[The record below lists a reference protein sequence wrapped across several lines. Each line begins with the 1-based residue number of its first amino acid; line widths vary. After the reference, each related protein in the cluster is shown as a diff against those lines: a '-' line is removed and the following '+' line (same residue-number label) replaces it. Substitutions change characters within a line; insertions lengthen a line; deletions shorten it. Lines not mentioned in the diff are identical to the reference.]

1 MCLLTRRR
9 ALTNHQ
15 IRHPAKELLVIAVTG
30 ASGNLGSLTVRH
42 LIQRTDAARV
52 LALSRTPERSADLG
66 VKTCHGDFDEPHA
79 MVRALDG
86 VERLLIISIGT
97 SDRLPRHA
105 RAIDAAAKAGVGHVV
120 FTSLTRA
127 GDPGHPS
134 PLVPDYGATERL
146 LADSGLPFTV
156 LRFNVWVEMLTLIGV
171 APRAVA
177 TGVLPSNSR
186 DGRIGH
192 LTRDDSAAVA
202 AAVLAEGGSQG
213 EILEVTGPEAVTD
226 TDIAA
231 ALTEATGHRVR
242 CEDVSDAEQPQR
254 LLDQGIPEHFAHAW
268 STSGIA
274 KRNGWYDITTH
285 TVQRLTS
292 ELATP
297 VTDYFAAHRAE
308 LVG

>member
-1 MCLLTRRR
+1 M
-9 ALTNHQ
+9 
-15 IRHPAKELLVIAVTG
+15 IAVTG

-66 VKTCHGDFDEPHA
+66 VKTCYGDFDDPNA

-97 SDRLPRHA
+97 SDRLPKHA
-105 RAIDAAAKAGVGHVV
+105 RAIDAAAKVGVGHVV

-127 GDPGHPS
+127 GNPGHPN

-202 AAVLAEGGSQG
+202 AALLAEGGSQG
-213 EILEVTGPEAVTD
+213 EILEITGPEAVTD

-231 ALTEATGHRVR
+231 ALTEATGRHVR

-285 TVQRLTS
+285 TVQRLTG
-292 ELATP
+292 EPATP
-297 VTDYFAAHRAE
+297 VTDYFAAHRAD

>member
-1 MCLLTRRR
+1 M
-9 ALTNHQ
+9 
-15 IRHPAKELLVIAVTG
+15 IAVTG

-66 VKTCHGDFDEPHA
+66 VKTCYGDFDDPNA

-97 SDRLPRHA
+97 SDRLPKHA

-156 LRFNVWVEMLTLIGV
+156 LRFNIWVEMLALIGV

-202 AAVLAEGGSQG
+202 AALLAEGGSQG
-213 EILEVTGPEAVTD
+213 EILEITGPEAVTA

-231 ALTEATGHRVR
+231 ALTEATGRHVR

-268 STSGIA
+268 SASGIA

-285 TVQRLTS
+285 TVQRLTG
-292 ELATP
+292 EPATP
-297 VTDYFAAHRAE
+297 VTDYFAAHRAD